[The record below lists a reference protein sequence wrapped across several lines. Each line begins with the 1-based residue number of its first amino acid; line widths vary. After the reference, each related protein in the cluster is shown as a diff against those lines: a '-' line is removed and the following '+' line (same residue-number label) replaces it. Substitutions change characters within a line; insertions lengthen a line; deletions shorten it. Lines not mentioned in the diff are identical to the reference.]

1 MTEKNLSI
9 IAGVMN
15 WEFGI
20 KNSIPEMENM
30 INVCVENKI
39 TTLIMLIFMGLHHRS
54 IFEKLL
60 TSSKIARKIQ
70 LISKCGIKW

>member
-39 TTLIMLIFMGLHHRS
+39 TTLIS
-54 IFEKLL
+54 
-60 TSSKIARKIQ
+60 
-70 LISKCGIKW
+70 